1 MQLGIKTE
9 KYGSGSQ
16 RWLGSAHGTDVA
28 RTVTIDGTKLTSF
41 TTGVIPA
48 GTALKKGDGGKYEPV
63 TEASDALAGFL
74 LTDQSF
80 TGATDVVAPLVW
92 HGRIR
97 ADFLPQSGFDV
108 TTLTTPNPQFTIEKE
123 A

>member
-1 MQLGIKTE
+1 MQLGIKSE
-9 KYGSGSQ
+9 KFGSGNQ

-28 RTVTIDGTKLTSF
+28 HSVTIDGTKLGGF
-41 TTGVIPA
+41 TGGIIPA
-48 GTALKKGDGGKYEPV
+48 GTPLKQGTGGKYEPV
-63 TEASDALAGFL
+63 AEAGDMLAGFL

-80 TGATDVVAPLVW
+80 TGTTDVIAPLLW

-97 ADFLPQSGFDV
+97 ANFLPQGAFDV